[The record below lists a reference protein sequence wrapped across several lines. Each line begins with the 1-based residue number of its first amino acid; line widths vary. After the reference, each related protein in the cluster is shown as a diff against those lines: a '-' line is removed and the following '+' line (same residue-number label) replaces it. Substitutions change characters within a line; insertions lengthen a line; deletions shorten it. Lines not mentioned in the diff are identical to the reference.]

1 MPPKH
6 SFKDKIV
13 IVTGGASGIGRA
25 VCNEL
30 GRRGAVLTLADIDTE
45 RLEKAASEIS
55 DAGGRARA
63 LRVDVTKADE
73 VQKLVAETAGEH
85 GRLDYIFN
93 NAGIAIVGEVRDM
106 TLDNW
111 RKIVD
116 VNLWGVIYGTM
127 AAYPLMIEQGFGH
140 IVNIASAA
148 GLVGV
153 PMLASYCTT
162 KHAVVG
168 LSTSLRHEAAALGV
182 NVSVVCPGF
191 IRTEL
196 FENAELLNARREEA
210 TAQVESISIKVESAA
225 LKIIRGVEKNKS
237 IINFPFSARFL
248 WWLHRLYPPS
258 LSPLLAKGV
267 RDFRAKRVES

>member
-1 MPPKH
+1 MTPKR
-6 SFKDKIV
+6 SFKDKVV

-30 GRRGAVLTLADIDTE
+30 GRRGAVLALADIDTE
-45 RLEKAASEIS
+45 RAEKAASEIT

-63 LRVDVTKADE
+63 LRVDVTNADE
-73 VQKLVAETAGEH
+73 VQRLVTETAEEH

-93 NAGIAIVGEVRDM
+93 NAGIAIIGEVRDM
-106 TLDNW
+106 SLESW

-148 GLVGV
+148 GLVGI
-153 PMLASYCTT
+153 PMFASYCAT

-168 LSTSLRHEAAALGV
+168 LSTALRHEAAGFGV
-182 NVSVVCPGF
+182 NVTVVCPGF

-196 FENAELLNARREEA
+196 FENSELLNARREDA
-210 TAQVESISIKVESAA
+210 TAQVEAMSMKVQSAA

-248 WWLHRLYPPS
+248 WWLHRLHPSS
-258 LSPLLAKGV
+258 LSPLLSKSV
-267 RDFRAKRVES
+267 RDFRANRVES